1 MSDLGKYR
9 NLVRVLMVIT
19 ISFYLPGINFLTFR
33 VKGNSSLTVPALS
46 EAENGIGG
54 TANPESFFQTDYVMD
69 SDFHIDPE
77 LMGIPEPE
85 GFSIQQILTYNSY
98 TLQSGDMI
106 GVIARN
112 TGLNEDTL
120 VSVNNISN
128 TRTIRAGSPIR
139 IPNQDGIMYS
149 VRAGDSLESIAESH
163 GTTASRIITANE
175 LFAENLSAGLSLF
188 IPGGRLDWVR
198 RQEING
204 DLFLWPVAS
213 RYITSAYG
221 WRLDPFGSGQRQFH
235 TGIDI
240 GASTGTPVIAAMPGR
255 VTLVS
260 FNNDLGHHIRI
271 SHHSGY
277 STLYAHL
284 NGVPPVRPGAQVLA
298 GQRIGNVGSS
308 GRATGPHL
316 HFTVY
321 KDGVTVNPR
330 TLMR

>member
-1 MSDLGKYR
+1 MSDLGKKYLLR
-9 NLVRVLMVIT
+9 LLMVVT
-19 ISFYLPGINFLTFR
+19 VFFYLPGINFFPVR
-33 VKGNSSLTVPALS
+33 VKSDSSLAVPALP
-46 EAENGIGG
+46 EAENGMGG
-54 TANPESFFQTDYVMD
+54 TANPESFFHAEYIL
-69 SDFHIDPE
+69 DFDFFVDPE
-77 LMGIPEPE
+77 LTGIPEPE
-85 GFSIQQILTYNSY
+85 GFSMLQILTYNSY
-98 TLQSGDMI
+98 TLQSGDMM

-128 TRTIRAGSPIR
+128 TRTIRAGNPIR
-139 IPNQDGIMYS
+139 IPNQDGIMYN
-149 VRAGDSLESIAESH
+149 VRAGDSLESIAEQY
-163 GTTASRIITANE
+163 GTTPSRIITVNE
-175 LFAENLSAGLSLF
+175 LFSENLKAGLSLF
-188 IPGGRLDWVR
+188 IPGGRMDWVR

-204 DLFLWPVAS
+204 DLFLWPVAN
-213 RYITSAYG
+213 RYVTSPYG

-240 GASTGTPVIAAMPGR
+240 GASTGTPVLAAMPGR
-255 VTLVS
+255 VTYVS
-260 FNNDLGHHIRI
+260 FNDDLGHHIRI

-284 NGVPPVRPGAQVLA
+284 NGVPPVRPGANVQA
-298 GQRIGNVGSS
+298 GQRIGYVGAS